1 MNWQRLAKRLILRDG
16 EISPFEAHILEEE
29 TLADGRVDRE
39 ELAFLQSLRRQAR
52 QIAPEFDQFFFRVL
66 KKIVLADGVISDA
79 EAQWLHGIIWADG
92 QVTAAEARFLRELKK
107 EAASYGTAFAS
118 LYEECVV
125 SPEWGE

>member
-16 EISPFEAHILEEE
+16 EISSFEARILEEE

-66 KKIVLADGVISDA
+66 KRIVLADGVITDA
-79 EAQWLHGIIWADG
+79 EAKWLRDIIWADG
-92 QVTAAEARFLRELKK
+92 QVTAAETRFLRELKK
-107 EAASYGTAFAS
+107 EAKSHGAAFDA
-118 LYEECVV
+118 LYKECVV
-125 SPEWGE
+125 TPEWGD